1 MDMILFQKDWARFPS
16 AVADTK
22 TTNESFL
29 RLAYFYKEKL
39 KVANWKFILTLLQPD
54 LQGVDPFDEMLDDVT
69 KTKIQLECKYNP
81 WYYFREVAR
90 IPPTSGNVPV
100 QFRANR
106 ANIAL
111 YWSFFNGVDFGLL
124 QPRQTGKSVST
135 DILMNGITY
144 IWGENTSINLV
155 TKDNKLRNANMER
168 LKEMR
173 DLLPDYIHSNNAN
186 DADNMEMLTCI
197 RLGNRYLTAVA
208 RNDKIAADKLGRGL
222 TVPIQHFDEFAY
234 CSLIEISLPVAL
246 SAGSAARDDARA
258 NGHFFGNV
266 YTTTAGNITT
276 RDGAFAHQFM
286 TGGAV
291 WDERYLD
298 LAGAPTFRLV
308 VEKGS
313 SGKKALIYGA
323 FNHRQLGRT
332 DGWLYRT
339 LKESG
344 SFGEIADRDFFNIWT
359 VGGEGSP
366 LTPSTK
372 TRIKDSEMEPLHI
385 EITNDGYTL
394 RWYIPKED
402 IDRVMANGRYVMGL
416 DSSELFGEG
425 NDATAMIITDI
436 ETHEVICVGKYNET
450 SIPVLANFLGMLLL
464 RFKTVLFVPERKSTG
479 SSIIDIV
486 ILLLH
491 KAGQDPFKRI
501 FNRIVNESTT
511 LESEYREIQM
521 GMSLRTPNFYDR
533 FKRYF
538 GFATAGTGL
547 YSRTGLYHDG
557 LVSAMEY
564 GARVIKDKM
573 LSLELLALTIK
584 NGKIDHSKGNHDDL
598 VIALLLGHWVCV
610 KGQNLQYYGI
620 DPSKVFSRAIV
631 RDHQLTPMELHAE
644 EGNKRNRTEFDR
656 LIEELKCETNQLVVA
671 KIEMRLRNLAK
682 TVNTEE
688 LQGAGIDAMLRQVK
702 EDRTRSVR
710 LSKFRG

>member
-1 MDMILFQKDWARFPS
+1 MILFQDDWARFPS
-16 AVADTK
+16 AIADVK
-22 TTNESFL
+22 TSNETFL

-39 KVANWKFILTLLQPD
+39 KVKNWKFILTLLQPD
-54 LQGVDPFDEMLDDVT
+54 LQGIDPFDEMLDDVT

-90 IPPTSGNVPV
+90 VPPTSGNVPV
-100 QFRANR
+100 PFRANR

-155 TKDNKLRNANMER
+155 TKDNKLRNSNMER

-173 DLLPDYIHSNNAN
+173 DLLPEYIHVNDSN
-186 DADNMEMLTCI
+186 DADNMEMLTCV

-208 RNDKIAADKLGRGL
+208 RNDKLAADKLGRGL

-234 CSLIEISLPVAL
+234 CSWIEVSLPVAL

-258 NGHFFGNV
+258 TGHFYGNI

-276 RDGAFAHQFM
+276 RDGAFAHNFM

-298 LAGAPTFRLV
+298 LSNTATYKLI

-313 SGKKALIYGA
+313 SGKKALVYGA

-332 DGWLYRT
+332 DSWLYRT

-366 LTPSTK
+366 LSQIVK
-372 TRIKDSEMEPLHI
+372 TRIKDSEEEPKHI
-385 EITNDGYTL
+385 EMTPDGYTL
-394 RWYIPKED
+394 RWYIDKD
-402 IDRVMANGRYVMGL
+402 QIAYRMTNGRFTMGL

-425 NDATAMIITDI
+425 NDATAMVITDI

-450 SIPVLANFLGMLLL
+450 SIPVLANFLGHILL
-464 RFKTVLFVPERKSTG
+464 RYKNVLFVPERKSTG

-491 KAGQDPFKRI
+491 KAGEDPFKRI
-501 FNRIVNESTT
+501 FNRVVNESTT
-511 LESEYREIQM
+511 LESEYREIQL
-521 GMSLRTPNFYDR
+521 GINLRTPSFYDR

-538 GFATAGTGL
+538 GFATTGSGM
-547 YSRTGLYHDG
+547 YSRSGLYHDG

-564 GARVIKDKM
+564 GARVLKDKM
-573 LSLELLALTIK
+573 LTLELLALTIK

-598 VIALLLGHWVCV
+598 VVALLLGHWVCV
-610 KGQNLQYYGI
+610 KGQNLSYYGI
-620 DPSKVFSRAIV
+620 DPLKVFSKAKM
-631 RDHQLTPMELHAE
+631 RDVQLTPMETYAE
-644 EGNKRNRTEFDR
+644 ALVLKNREEFDK
-656 LIEELKCETNQLVVA
+656 LIEELKSETNQMVVA

-688 LQGAGIDAMLRQVK
+688 LSGAGIDAMLRQVK
-702 EDRTRSVR
+702 EDRTRRVR
-710 LSKFRG
+710 LSKFRN